1 MKRQVFFRQSIR
13 GGVSRVAAAF
23 GESIRVEVV
32 MDVTEQEQTLTTA
45 EALRQADRMRAEL
58 LGTVSHELRSP
69 LAVIKGYAATL
80 LRHERRLSQ
89 EERHEYL
96 LAIDGAC
103 DRLEVL
109 VNQLLEMSQLETGA
123 LELHI
128 APVNVEHIVR
138 EAGISFEER
147 LITGGFQEHRIEL
160 DIIAPSGSL
169 PPVQAD
175 PRLLRNAIDILLE
188 NALKYSPAGGTIQ
201 VRLQIVRDPVDSG
214 TAGTGVVTRA
224 AAGSFPLQGA
234 RDVLIIS
241 VEDSGIGIPP
251 EHLDRIF
258 DRFHRV
264 DTRLTREVS
273 GLGLGLSI
281 CKRIMELHGGSVWG
295 ESTVGEGSTFF
306 VALPVSPLG

>member
-1 MKRQVFFRQSIR
+1 
-13 GGVSRVAAAF
+13 VSRGRCRQPARR
-23 GESIRVEVV
+23 SSRRV
-32 MDVTEQEQTLTTA
+32 
-45 EALRQADRMRAEL
+45 RAEL

-123 LELHI
+123 LELHM
-128 APVNVEHIVR
+128 APVDALHIVR
-138 EAGISFEER
+138 EAGMAFEER

-160 DIIAPSGSL
+160 DVAGPDPL
-169 PPVQAD
+169 PLVQAD
-175 PRLLRNAIDILLE
+175 PRLLRNAIDIVLE
-188 NALKYSPAGGTIQ
+188 NALKFSPAGGTIQ
-201 VRLQIVRDPVDSG
+201 VTLQVVPDPAKSSPTGAGVAVSTPSG
-214 TAGTGVVTRA
+214 PEERSADLLV
-224 AAGSFPLQGA
+224 
-234 RDVLIIS
+234 IS
-241 VEDSGIGIPP
+241 VEDSGIGIPA
-251 EHLDRIF
+251 EHLERIF

-264 DTRLTREVS
+264 DAGLTREVS
-273 GLGLGLSI
+273 GLGLGLAI

-295 ESTVGEGSTFF
+295 ESSVGKGSTFF
-306 VALPVSPLG
+306 VALPFSGTEETPTPARAERKRERMHARSRGHTAPK

>member
-1 MKRQVFFRQSIR
+1 
-13 GGVSRVAAAF
+13 
-23 GESIRVEVV
+23 VEAVI
-32 MDVTEQEQTLTTA
+32 DVTKQEHMQAAA
-45 EALRQADRMRAEL
+45 EALRQADRLKAEL

-80 LRHERRLSQ
+80 LRHEHRLSP

-109 VNQLLEMSQLETGA
+109 VNQLLEMSQLETGS
-123 LELHI
+123 LKLHSV
-128 APVNVEHIVR
+128 PVDVEHIVR
-138 EAGISFEER
+138 EASIAFEEK
-147 LITGGFQEHRIEL
+147 LISGGFQDHKIEL
-160 DIIAPSGSL
+160 DFTGAGSL

-188 NALKYSPAGGTIQ
+188 NALKYSPAGGTIRI
-201 VRLQIVRDPVDSG
+201 RLEIVHDPLESG
-214 TAGTGVVTRA
+214 QSSAGALAGTP
-224 AAGSFPLQGA
+224 AGTLLLKGTPHA
-234 RDVLIIS
+234 LIIS
-241 VEDSGIGIPP
+241 VEDSGIGIPA

-264 DTRLTREVS
+264 DTGLTREVS

-295 ESTVGEGSTFF
+295 ESTEGEGSTFF
-306 VALPVSPLG
+306 VALPLYLVTETSTADLDTFDS

>member
-1 MKRQVFFRQSIR
+1 
-13 GGVSRVAAAF
+13 
-23 GESIRVEVV
+23 
-32 MDVTEQEQTLTTA
+32 MDVTKQEQLQVAA
-45 EALRQADRMRAEL
+45 EAIRLADRLKAEL

-80 LRHERRLSQ
+80 LRHEQRLSP

-109 VNQLLEMSQLETGA
+109 VNQLLEMSQLEMGS
-123 LELHI
+123 L
-128 APVNVEHIVR
+128 APLSVPVDIEHIVR
-138 EAGISFEER
+138 EAGMAFEER
-147 LITGGFQEHRIEL
+147 LISGGFQDHTIDL
-160 DIIAPSGSL
+160 DFTGAGLL

-188 NALKYSPAGGTIQ
+188 NALKYSPTGGAIRI
-201 VRLQIVRDPVDSG
+201 RLEIVRRPPDSG
-214 TAGTGVVTRA
+214 QHRVGALAGTP
-224 AAGSFPLQGA
+224 AGSSLFKETP
-234 RDVLIIS
+234 DVLMIS
-241 VEDSGIGIPP
+241 VEDSGIGIPT

-264 DTRLTREVS
+264 DSGLTREVS

-281 CKRIMELHGGSVWG
+281 CKRIMDLHGGSVWG

-306 VALPVSPLG
+306 LALPLSLSGETSTTGLDAVDA

>member
-1 MKRQVFFRQSIR
+1 
-13 GGVSRVAAAF
+13 
-23 GESIRVEVV
+23 
-32 MDVTEQEQTLTTA
+32 MDVSEQGQMPATA
-45 EALRQADRMRAEL
+45 EALLQADRMRAEL

-123 LELHI
+123 LELHMT
-128 APVNVEHIVR
+128 PVDVLHIVR
-138 EAGISFEER
+138 EAVMAFEER
-147 LITGGFQEHRIEL
+147 LITGGFQEHRMEL
-160 DIIAPSGSL
+160 DVAGPDPL
-169 PPVQAD
+169 PLVQAD
-175 PRLLRNAIDILLE
+175 PRLLRNAIDIVLE

-201 VRLQIVRDPVDSG
+201 VTLQVVPDPAKSSHTGADGAVPAPSG
-214 TAGTGVVTRA
+214 TAERSADLLV
-224 AAGSFPLQGA
+224 
-234 RDVLIIS
+234 IS
-241 VEDSGIGIPP
+241 VEDSGIGIPA
-251 EHLDRIF
+251 EHLGRIF

-264 DTRLTREVS
+264 DAGLTREVS
-273 GLGLGLSI
+273 GLGLGLAM

-295 ESTVGEGSTFF
+295 ESTVGKGSTFF
-306 VALPVSPLG
+306 VALPVSGTEETSAPGPGEAEA